1 MEQEDN
7 QSGTGP
13 DQPEHTPNPQDDDT
27 RMAPDDGQR
36 SREPLRQ
43 ATLWE
48 MCDRIRLAM
57 PRFPGVERV
66 YLVSSGTKPGATPT
80 PSDVDIAIE
89 GRLSAEDYFALWWAL
104 EEIVP
109 SWQVDLVQLDQD
121 MHVAARV
128 RERGMMIYERSDYD

>member
-1 MEQEDN
+1 
-7 QSGTGP
+7 
-13 DQPEHTPNPQDDDT
+13 
-27 RMAPDDGQR
+27 MAPDDGQR

>member
-1 MEQEDN
+1 
-7 QSGTGP
+7 
-13 DQPEHTPNPQDDDT
+13 
-27 RMAPDDGQR
+27 
-36 SREPLRQ
+36 
-43 ATLWE
+43 
-48 MCDRIRLAM
+48 MCDRIRLTM

-66 YLVSSGTKPGATPT
+66 YLVNSAASPNTTPN

-121 MHVAARV
+121 VHVAARV
-128 RERGMMIYERSDYD
+128 RERGMMIYERSDYDP